1 MRCDD
6 IFIFLKEKGGIE
18 DLSSYHELIME
29 DACWMIFFFLVRQS
43 QLRWGGWSIF
53 FARANG
59 IVQYGWQIWTKAL
72 PVDLI
77 HLPKT
82 NADKVHLILYIFFI
96 SIDLQKYLLIKNIF
110 KIIFSS
116 KNIVL
121 KTIKYIFLF

>member
-6 IFIFLKEKGGIE
+6 IFIFFLRKRWDWGLVQLPWTYNGGCVLDDIFLFGKAISIKVRWLVYLFCKGQWNRAIWLTNL
-18 DLSSYHELIME
+18 DRSTS
-29 DACWMIFFFLVRQS
+29 CWPYPS
-43 QLRWGGWSIF
+43 PKDECG
-53 FARANG
+53 
-59 IVQYGWQIWTKAL
+59 YGTSNI
-72 PVDLI
+72 I
-77 HLPKT
+77 
-82 NADKVHLILYIFFI
+82 IFFI